1 MAPAGKEMR
10 IVIFGPPGAGK
21 GTLAQILSSSLGT
34 PHLDMGELLR
44 TEVKSGTRIGRE
56 VESYLREGKL
66 VPDELVMEVLRGRL
80 GGSASGYILDGFP
93 RNLKQAHM
101 LEEIAPPELV
111 VSLSVSEET
120 AIRRLSTRRTCR
132 KCGAIYN
139 LLTSPPKR
147 EGICDLCGGEL
158 YQREDDKPEVIAH
171 RFRVYEEQTR
181 PLLDYY
187 RSRGILVEF
196 DGEEEKEKIASQ
208 LLQARKLK

>member
-1 MAPAGKEMR
+1 MASVGREMR

-21 GTLAQILSSSLGT
+21 GTLAQILSSSLGI

-66 VPDELVMEVLRGRL
+66 VPDKLVMEVLRGKL
-80 GGSASGYILDGFP
+80 GGSAGGYILDGFP
-93 RNLKQAHM
+93 RNLQQARM
-101 LEEIAPPELV
+101 LEEIAPPGLV

-120 AIRRLSTRRTCR
+120 AIRRLSSRRTCR

-139 LLTSPPKR
+139 LLTSPSKR
-147 EGICDLCGGEL
+147 EGICDFCGGEL
-158 YQREDDKPEVIAH
+158 YQREDDKPEVIAQ

-196 DGEEEKEKIASQ
+196 DGEEEKENIASR